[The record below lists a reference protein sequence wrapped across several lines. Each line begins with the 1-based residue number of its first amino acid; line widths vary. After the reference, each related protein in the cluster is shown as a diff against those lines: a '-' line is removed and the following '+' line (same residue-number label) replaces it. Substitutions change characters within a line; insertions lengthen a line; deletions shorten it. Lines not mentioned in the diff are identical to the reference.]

1 LDAITTRICK
11 LKKSFGYIKKL
22 QQQKLLSI
30 EATNHL
36 PTVDLQVETQAATY
50 YLPLLQLPPN
60 LSLSP
65 AAIVDYRTL
74 VVVYYM
80 LVMELSGSSN

>member
-1 LDAITTRICK
+1 MQTEEEFWLH
-11 LKKSFGYIKKL
+11 KKL

-60 LSLSP
+60 LSLSLSLSLAP
-65 AAIVDYRTL
+65 AAIVEY
-74 VVVYYM
+74 
-80 LVMELSGSSN
+80 

>member
-1 LDAITTRICK
+1 MQTEEEFWLY
-11 LKKSFGYIKKL
+11 KKQ

-36 PTVDLQVETQAATY
+36 PSVDLQVETQAATY
-50 YLPLLQLPPN
+50 YLALLQLPPD
-60 LSLSP
+60 LSLSLSLSLAP
-65 AAIVDYRTL
+65 AAIVEYRTL

-80 LVMELSGSSN
+80 LVTELSGSSN